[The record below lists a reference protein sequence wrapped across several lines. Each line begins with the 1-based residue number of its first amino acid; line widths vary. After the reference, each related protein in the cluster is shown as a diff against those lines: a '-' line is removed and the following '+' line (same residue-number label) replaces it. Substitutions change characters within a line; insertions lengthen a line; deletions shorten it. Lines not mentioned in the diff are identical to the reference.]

1 MRELDPWC
9 KSGVPP
15 PPLRTLTWLQ
25 AGEDPCQCPAGA
37 RASNHNSCLMW
48 HHRAS
53 PGEKPPV
60 CDHCGG
66 QAPLW
71 SSPQAQL
78 CGVHTDYPPCEQRTD
93 AQTFPRT
100 PKPTP
105 LQQRPLVEHVCR
117 CGKVFAWRAPLAP
130 QELMQEAKEC
140 RPCAGCRKRFGPN
153 EQQQVGEG
161 PSMCPQGGQASSPR
175 PRALAQRLYACDECG
190 RAFTRTSSLLQHERI
205 YTGERPYECCE
216 CDQAFVRC
224 FGLYRHRRTH
234 SAERRGPARGGP
246 SSWGVR
252 PEGTVVRGPLGP
264 RAPVAGEKLY
274 ECAECG
280 QALWPVLAPRG
291 APTRAQ
297 GREAVHVP
305 RVQQGLQPALEP
317 EPAPAHAQQRQ
328 ALRAC
333 ALCEKAFKGRLGLLQ
348 HQRAHTDQ
356 RPYGCPKCGKDF
368 RAAPTRAPALRREA
382 LHLCRLWQSLRV
394 QLQPGPPPA
403 HAHGA
408 SGPTR
413 AASVAVHS
421 ARAPTSTSTGGGTR
435 AAGHLSREP
444 LRRVERY

>member
-78 CGVHTDYPPCEQRTD
+78 CAVHTDYPPCEQRTD

-105 LQQRPLVEHVCR
+105 LQQRPLVERVCR

-246 SSWGVR
+246 SCWGVR
-252 PEGTVVRGPLGP
+252 PAATVVRGPRGP
-264 RAPVAGEKLY
+264 HGRPWPGRSCTSAPSAAKPFGLFSHLVEHRRVHKGKKPY
-274 ECAECG
+274 TCPECS
-280 QALWPVLAPRG
+280 
-291 APTRAQ
+291 
-297 GREAVHVP
+297 
-305 RVQQGLQPALEP
+305 
-317 EPAPAHAQQRQ
+317 
-328 ALRAC
+328 
-333 ALCEKAFKGRLGLLQ
+333 KAFNQRSNLSR
-348 HQRAHTDQ
+348 HQRTHSSAKPYARARCAR
-356 RPYGCPKCGKDF
+356 RPS
-368 RAAPTRAPALRREA
+368 RAAWGCCSTSARTRT
-382 LHLCRLWQSLRV
+382 
-394 QLQPGPPPA
+394 
-403 HAHGA
+403 
-408 SGPTR
+408 SGPTAAPSAVRTSELRQHERLPSGERPFICAACGKAFVCNCSLVPHRRTHTGEWPYACSECGR
-413 AASVAVHS
+413 AFSQGSNLNEHRRRHA
-421 ARAPTSTSTGGGTR
+421 GGG
-435 AAGHLSREP
+435 AP
-444 LRRVERY
+444 LPRTSPTC